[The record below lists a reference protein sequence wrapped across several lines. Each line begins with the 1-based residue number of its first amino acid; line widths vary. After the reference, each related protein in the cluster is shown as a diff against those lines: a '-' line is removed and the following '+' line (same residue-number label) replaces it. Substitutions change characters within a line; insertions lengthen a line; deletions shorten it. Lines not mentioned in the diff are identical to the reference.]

1 MCGIAGFIDVSCH
14 KKANELESL
23 IMRMADTMHHRG
35 PDDKGTW
42 IDARAGIALGH
53 RRLSIVDLSSKGH
66 QPMHSACGRYVI
78 VYNGEIYNFKVLR
91 QELKTIGYTFNSN
104 SDTEVILTAIS
115 QWGLFEAVNR
125 FIGMFAFALWDRK
138 EQLLYLVRDRLGEK
152 PIYYG
157 YMKKT
162 FLFGSELKALR
173 AHRSFRGEINRN
185 ALALYLRYAYVPTP
199 HCIYK
204 EIYKLPPG
212 TILIVK
218 HEELR
223 ERNDISPQTLHFR
236 PVRYW
241 SAKDVVEH
249 GATNPFEHG
258 EDEAVEQLNYLLHD
272 AVKLRMVADVPLG
285 AFLSG
290 GVDSS
295 TVVALMQVQSDRP
308 VKTFS
313 IGFNEQG
320 YNEAVHAKAVARH
333 LGTDHTELYVDPK
346 QALAVIPK
354 LPVLYDEPFSDS
366 SQIPTF
372 LVSELARQHV
382 TVTLSGDGGD
392 ELFAGYVRYLLG
404 QRIWQKVGW
413 VPIAI
418 RQVAANFLQILSPSQ
433 WNRLA
438 NIFSPLLKHYV
449 TLGTF
454 GDRFHKLAAVIPMPS
469 PDALYHQLTSL
480 WDNPEQVLLEGKEAD
495 TPFTDKHQ
503 WANLSSFTQRMMYLD
518 LITYLPD
525 DILVKV
531 DRASMG
537 VSLEARVPYLDHRV
551 VEFAWRIPLDMKIRH
566 GQSKWLLRKILYKY
580 VPKELIERPKMGFAV
595 PIDAWLR
602 GPLREWAEELLNR
615 RRLQKEGYF
624 NADPICKKWRDHL
637 SGKSNCQYHLWDILM
652 FQAWKE
658 HWVSNTN

>member
-1 MCGIAGFIDVSCH
+1 MCGLTGFLDLSNQTGS
-14 KKANELESL
+14 NELLSTVK
-23 IMRMADTMHHRG
+23 RMADTIRHRG
-35 PDDKGTW
+35 PDHLGVW
-42 IDARAGIALGH
+42 VDAKIGIALGH
-53 RRLSIVDLSSKGH
+53 CRLSIVDLSSKGH

-91 QELKTIGYTFNSN
+91 QELKTIGYTFHSN
-104 SDTEVILTAIS
+104 SDTEVILSAIS
-115 QWGLFEAVNR
+115 QWGIFEAVNR

-152 PIYYG
+152 PLYYG
-157 YMKKT
+157 YTKKT

-173 AHRSFRGEINRN
+173 AHHNFETDINRN

-199 HCIYK
+199 YSIYQG
-204 EIYKLPPG
+204 IYKLPPG
-212 TILIVK
+212 TILTVK
-218 HEELR
+218 YEELR

-236 PVRYW
+236 PVQYW

-249 GATNPFEHG
+249 GTNNPFEHG
-258 EDEAVEQLNYLLHD
+258 EDEAVEQLDYLLRD
-272 AVKLRMVADVPLG
+272 AVKLQMVADVPLG

-295 TVVALMQVQSDRP
+295 TIVALMQMQSDRP

-346 QALAVIPK
+346 QALAVIPR
-354 LPVLYDEPFSDS
+354 LPALYDEPFSDS

-372 LVSELARQHV
+372 LVSQLARQHV
-382 TVTLSGDGGD
+382 TVALSGDAGD
-392 ELFAGYVRYLLG
+392 ELFGGYVRYLLG

-413 VPIAI
+413 MPIAI

-438 NIFSPLLKHYV
+438 NVFSPLLKHYV

-469 PDALYHQLTSL
+469 QDALYHQLTSL
-480 WDNPEQVLLEGKEAD
+480 WDNPEDVVLEGKEAD

-503 WANLSSFTQRMMYLD
+503 WANLSGFTQRMMYLD

-551 VEFAWRIPLDMKIRH
+551 VEFAWCIPLEMKIRN
-566 GQSKWLLRKILYKY
+566 GQGKWLLRKILYKY

-615 RRLQKEGYF
+615 RRLQEEGYF
-624 NADPICKKWRDHL
+624 NADPIRKKWRDHL

-658 HWVSNTN
+658 YWLPN